1 MYTSHPY
8 INTINLITDTYNDKK
23 YKGYVLINLSKKYL
37 IDKKMTSSKTEA
49 IFKWFVFI
57 YFYR

>member
-49 IFKWFVFI
+49 IFK
-57 YFYR
+57 